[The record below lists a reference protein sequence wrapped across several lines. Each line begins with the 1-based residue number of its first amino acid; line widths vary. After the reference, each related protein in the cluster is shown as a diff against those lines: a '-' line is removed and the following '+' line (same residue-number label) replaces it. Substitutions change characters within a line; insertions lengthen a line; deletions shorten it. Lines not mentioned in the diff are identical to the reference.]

1 MKKEVEKG
9 KAKQVE
15 GKIMED
21 VGKATGNK
29 SDQVKGKLGQI
40 VGKLEETYGKAR
52 SNIKKNI

>member
-15 GKIMED
+15 GKILED

-40 VGKLEETYGKAR
+40 AGKLEESYGKAK
-52 SNIKKNI
+52 SNIKKHV

>member
-40 VGKLEETYGKAR
+40 VGKLEESYCKDMR
-52 SNIKKNI
+52 SQF

>member
-21 VGKATGNK
+21 AGKATGNK

-40 VGKLEETYGKAR
+40 VGKVQESYGKAR
-52 SNIKKNI
+52 SNMKKKV

>member
-15 GKIMED
+15 GKILED
-21 VGKATGNK
+21 VGKATGNM

-40 VGKLEETYGKAR
+40 AGKLEENYGKAK
-52 SNIKKNI
+52 SNIKKHV

>member
-15 GKIMED
+15 GKILED

-40 VGKLEETYGKAR
+40 AGKLEENYGKAK
-52 SNIKKNI
+52 SNIKKHV

>member
-15 GKIMED
+15 GKILED

-40 VGKLEETYGKAR
+40 AGKLEEGYGKAK
-52 SNIKKNI
+52 SNIKKHV

>member
-40 VGKLEETYGKAR
+40 IGKLEESYGKAR
-52 SNIKKNI
+52 SNMKKKV

>member
-9 KAKQVE
+9 KEKQVE

-29 SDQVKGKLGQI
+29 SDQVNGKLGQI

>member
-29 SDQVKGKLGQI
+29 SDQVKAN
-40 VGKLEETYGKAR
+40 YGK
-52 SNIKKNI
+52 

>member
-29 SDQVKGKLGQI
+29 SDQVKGKLVQI
-40 VGKLEETYGKAR
+40 AGKLEESYGKAK
-52 SNIKKNI
+52 SNIKKHV

>member
-15 GKIMED
+15 GKILED

-40 VGKLEETYGKAR
+40 VGKLEESYGKAMR
-52 SNIKKNI
+52 SQF

>member
-15 GKIMED
+15 GKILED

-40 VGKLEETYGKAR
+40 VGKLEENYGKAK
-52 SNIKKNI
+52 SNIKKHV

>member
-9 KAKQVE
+9 TAKQVE
-15 GKIMED
+15 GKILED

-40 VGKLEETYGKAR
+40 AGKLEESYGKAK
-52 SNIKKNI
+52 SNIKKHV